1 MKKFVATL
9 ALLPLAVGLAA
20 CGSNSASTTTTTT
33 TAAAEGTAE
42 NPIKIGIVGESNEHE
57 AFVKAAAEEGLTVE
71 IVDLGDY
78 NQPNPALASG
88 DIDVNWF
95 QHIDYLST
103 YNVENNDT
111 LQILGPTV
119 VYPMA
124 LFSSKHSSIDAIP
137 EGAEIAVPNDPSNL
151 GRALLLLE
159 ANGLVKFT
167 SDTTRPTIDDLDTAA
182 SKVKVTPVD
191 AAQTVLSME
200 SVDGSVVNNDFI
212 MDAGLNPSDAL
223 AQDDASSVGAKPYV
237 NLFVTTDEK
246 KDDETF
252 KKLVDIFNTKP
263 VLDAVAEVSEGTA
276 VQVDLS
282 TEELRGIQAELEEAK
297 RNAQ

>member
-20 CGSNSASTTTTTT
+20 CGSNSASTTTTT

>member
-20 CGSNSASTTTTTT
+20 CGSNSASTT

-297 RNAQ
+297 RKAQ

>member
-9 ALLPLAVGLAA
+9 ALVPLAFGLAA
-20 CGSNSASTTTTTT
+20 CGSSSSDTS
-33 TAAAEGTAE
+33 AAEGTAE

-103 YNVENNDT
+103 YNVEKNDT

-159 ANGLVKFT
+159 ANGLVTFT
-167 SDTTRPTIDDLDTAA
+167 SDTTRPTVDDLDTAA

-200 SVDGSVVNNDFI
+200 SVDASVVNNDFI

-252 KKLVDIFNTKP
+252 KKLVDIFNTQP

-297 RNAQ
+297 RKAQ

>member
-9 ALLPLAVGLAA
+9 VLLPLAVGLAA
-20 CGSNSASTTTTTT
+20 CGSNSASTT

-297 RNAQ
+297 RKAQ

>member
-20 CGSNSASTTTTTT
+20 CGSNSASTT
-33 TAAAEGTAE
+33 AAAEGTAE

-57 AFVKAAAEEGLTVE
+57 AFIKAAAEEGLTVE

-297 RNAQ
+297 RKAQ

>member
-20 CGSNSASTTTTTT
+20 CGSNSVSTTV
-33 TAAAEGTAE
+33 AAEGTAE
-42 NPIKIGIVGESNEHE
+42 NPIEIGIVGESNEHE

-297 RNAQ
+297 RKAQ